1 MIKEI
6 LELLKNTDCKSEI
19 VQLAKGK
26 NKFPDSFKE
35 LIRRPIFSNF
45 LYHTDQSCNQKI
57 LC

>member
-6 LELLKNTDCKSEI
+6 LDLLKETKCKTEI

-35 LIRRPIFSNF
+35 IFTRQKQEIRW
-45 LYHTDQSCNQKI
+45 KK
-57 LC
+57 

>member
-6 LELLKNTDCKSEI
+6 LELLKDTDCNAEI

-35 LIRRPIFSNF
+35 IFKR
-45 LYHTDQSCNQKI
+45 QKQEI
-57 LC
+57 KWKK

>member
-6 LELLKNTDCKSEI
+6 LDLLKDTKCKAEI

-35 LIRRPIFSNF
+35 VFTR
-45 LYHTDQSCNQKI
+45 QKQEMQWKK
-57 LC
+57 

>member
-6 LELLKNTDCKSEI
+6 LELLAITDSKAEI

-35 LIRRPIFSNF
+35 VFTRTKQDIEWKR
-45 LYHTDQSCNQKI
+45 
-57 LC
+57 

>member
-6 LELLKNTDCKSEI
+6 LELLKDTDCNAEI

-35 LIRRPIFSNF
+35 VFKR
-45 LYHTDQSCNQKI
+45 QKQEI
-57 LC
+57 KWKR

>member
-6 LELLKNTDCKSEI
+6 LDLLKDTKCKAEV

-35 LIRRPIFSNF
+35 VCTR
-45 LYHTDQSCNQKI
+45 QKQEI
-57 LC
+57 EWKK

>member
-6 LELLKNTDCKSEI
+6 LELLSITDSKADI

-35 LIRRPIFSNF
+35 VFTR
-45 LYHTDQSCNQKI
+45 QKQQTEWKK
-57 LC
+57 

>member
-6 LELLKNTDCKSEI
+6 LELLKDTDCNADI

-35 LIRRPIFSNF
+35 VLKRKKQE
-45 LYHTDQSCNQKI
+45 LKWKK
-57 LC
+57 

>member
-6 LELLKNTDCKSEI
+6 LELLAITDSNAEI

-35 LIRRPIFSNF
+35 VFTR
-45 LYHTDQSCNQKI
+45 QKQQTEWKR
-57 LC
+57 

>member
-6 LELLKNTDCKSEI
+6 LDLLKDTNCTAEI

-35 LIRRPIFSNF
+35 VFTRHKQEVQWR
-45 LYHTDQSCNQKI
+45 K
-57 LC
+57 

>member
-6 LELLKNTDCKSEI
+6 LDLLKETDCKAEV

-35 LIRRPIFSNF
+35 LYKR
-45 LYHTDQSCNQKI
+45 QKQE
-57 LC
+57 LRWRK

>member
-6 LELLKNTDCKSEI
+6 LELLKDTDCSAEI

-35 LIRRPIFSNF
+35 VFKR
-45 LYHTDQSCNQKI
+45 QKQEI
-57 LC
+57 KWKK

>member
-6 LELLKNTDCKSEI
+6 LELLKDTDCNAEI

-35 LIRRPIFSNF
+35 VFKR
-45 LYHTDQSCNQKI
+45 QKQEI
-57 LC
+57 KWERK